1 MRQRTDAPSARRQ
14 TPPPGPFGAGWETAM
29 TFQDELVAR
38 TIAEWVRF
46 GRDEGESA

>member
-1 MRQRTDAPSARRQ
+1 
-14 TPPPGPFGAGWETAM
+14 M

-46 GRDEGESA
+46 GRDEGESAKTVTVWEARPLRRTPRCPSRTGSLTTG